1 VTASDVLLP
10 LGFAAAVA
18 FIAAC
23 AGAYFGLDRVSRA
36 RLEHA
41 AEEDPASAA
50 LGDLLKSPRTLRGAL
65 DFLGDLARISLAVT
79 VGASFAGLMDLP
91 APGAAPRLALLAAGV
106 FVVAF
111 YLAEL
116 TPRTLAARNAE
127 GVTRVLG
134 GPLKALLRVTA
145 PVRALAG
152 RLVPRRAVAG
162 DGTASTESTQ
172 AIDEEEFRELVDEST
187 EAGVVQAQEQ
197 ALIHKILDF
206 GDRRVREVMTPFDRV
221 FSIAEDTPVARAA
234 EVVAEHK
241 YSRIPVYRRDPRRIA
256 GVVYA
261 KDLLAIRWGVAS
273 PKPLKVLLR
282 RPMFVV
288 PQMRAQTLLES
299 FKRHRLHMAIVVD
312 EHGGAVGLC
321 TMEDLL
327 EELVGPITDVA
338 AERKGEESGP

>member
-1 VTASDVLLP
+1 MTAGEVLAP
-10 LGFAAAVA
+10 LGLALAVA

-79 VGASFAGLMDLP
+79 VGASFIGLVDVDAAG
-91 APGAAPRLALLAAGV
+91 AGGRLAMLAAGV
-106 FVVAF
+106 FVAAF
-111 YLAEL
+111 YVAEL

-127 GVTRVLG
+127 DVTRVLG
-134 GPLKALLRVTA
+134 GPLKTLLRLTS
-145 PVRALAG
+145 PVRALAA
-152 RLVPRRAVAG
+152 RLMPRPTSTG
-162 DGTASTESTQ
+162 DASTGTEGTP

-206 GDRRVREVMTPFDRV
+206 GDRRVRELMTPFDRV
-221 FSIAEDTPVARAA
+221 FSVAEDTPVSPAA
-234 EVVAEHK
+234 EAVAERK
-241 YSRIPVYRRDPRRIA
+241 YSRIPVFRKDPRRIV

-273 PKPLKVLLR
+273 AKPLKVLLR
-282 RPMFVV
+282 RPLFVV

-299 FKRHRLHMAIVVD
+299 FRRHRLHMAIVVD
-312 EHGGAVGLC
+312 EHGAAVGVC

-338 AERKGEESGP
+338 AERKGDESGP

>member
-1 VTASDVLLP
+1 MTATEVLLP
-10 LGFAAAVA
+10 LGLVGAVA
-18 FIAAC
+18 FIASC

-41 AEEDPASAA
+41 AEDDPASAA
-50 LGDLLKSPRTLRGAL
+50 LGDLLKSPRTLRGTL
-65 DFLGDLARISLAVT
+65 DFLGDLARISLAIT
-79 VGASFAGLMDLP
+79 AAASFGGLVDVASDGGAG
-91 APGAAPRLALLAAGV
+91 RLALLA
-106 FVVAF
+106 VAF
-111 YLAEL
+111 YVAEL
-116 TPRTLAARNAE
+116 PPRMLAARNAE
-127 GVTRVLG
+127 SVTRVLG
-134 GPLKALLRVTA
+134 SPLQFLLRLTA
-145 PVRALAG
+145 PIRALAA
-152 RLVPRRAVAG
+152 RLVPRRDRPGESAG
-162 DGTASTESTQ
+162 TTESGP

-187 EAGVVQAQEQ
+187 EAGVVHAQEQ

-221 FSIAEDTPVARAA
+221 FSLAEDTPVTAA
-234 EVVAEHK
+234 ADRVAERK
-241 YSRIPVYRRDPRRIA
+241 YSRIPVYRKDPKRIA

-273 PKPLKVLLR
+273 PKPLRVLLR
-282 RPMFVV
+282 RPLFVV

-312 EHGGAVGLC
+312 EHGAAMGLC

-338 AERKGEESGP
+338 AERKGEESAP